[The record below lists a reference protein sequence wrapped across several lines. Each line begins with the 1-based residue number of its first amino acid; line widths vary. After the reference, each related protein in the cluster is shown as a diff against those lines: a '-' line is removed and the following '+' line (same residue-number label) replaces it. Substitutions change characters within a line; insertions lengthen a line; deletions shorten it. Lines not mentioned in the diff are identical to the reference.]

1 MLKRGSTTRLNTR
14 KCNNGGVPEEN
25 AAETWVFPAY
35 RGDDPT
41 KYSDDFAKYSD
52 DFANYYFDGKFETD
66 RPDEAMI
73 CEFRITDRPPG

>member
-1 MLKRGSTTRLNTR
+1 MLQPGPLTDLRTWERND
-14 KCNNGGVPEEN
+14 GGVPEEN

-41 KYSDDFAKYSD
+41 KYSDGDRED
-52 DFANYYFDGKFETD
+52 IDGQLETD

-73 CEFRITDRPPG
+73 QGLQFPDHLRD